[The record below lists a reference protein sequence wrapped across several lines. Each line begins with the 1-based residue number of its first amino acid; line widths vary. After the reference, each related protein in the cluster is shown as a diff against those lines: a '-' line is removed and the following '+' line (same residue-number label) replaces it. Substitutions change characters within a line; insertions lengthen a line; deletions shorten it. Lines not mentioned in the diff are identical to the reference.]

1 MKDRSILTVSSV
13 RRSQCFACSESPS
26 VWDMAVFPITG
37 TFGRRAFAM
46 GRGFDMS
53 ILAGTLRIYSVT
65 FSVRNQI
72 RD

>member
-1 MKDRSILTVSSV
+1 
-13 RRSQCFACSESPS
+13 
-26 VWDMAVFPITG
+26 MAVFPITG